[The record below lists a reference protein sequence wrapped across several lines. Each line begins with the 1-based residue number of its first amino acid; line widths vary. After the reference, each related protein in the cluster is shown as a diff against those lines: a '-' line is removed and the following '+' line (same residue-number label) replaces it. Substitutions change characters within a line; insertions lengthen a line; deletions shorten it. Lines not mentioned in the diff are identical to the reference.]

1 MPMHSSLS
9 GFSVDELISLLSPL
23 PPYKCRELF
32 KWISR
37 GACRFDDMTSLG
49 KQEREELSRRFTLRS
64 TGRSR
69 ELADPDGTVKLQ
81 IRLHDDTL
89 TEAVLLTDREGRSTA
104 CISSQAG
111 CPVGCV
117 FCKTGSLGFRR
128 NLEAG
133 EMVEQF
139 LHIRE
144 AGARLG
150 KEVTHL
156 VIMGMGEPLLNLGEL
171 RRAVGIITD
180 PRGLGLSKRRIT
192 VSTSGIV
199 EGIRELADSGPPL
212 RLAFSLTSARE
223 ALRNA
228 LIPSGAPLPRIK
240 EALGYYQ
247 EKTGQRITLEAV
259 LLGGLNT
266 GAEEAAAFRTFARGL
281 DVVVNLIPWNPVGGL
296 SFRGRGLRE
305 PAPSETEA
313 FVRLLERGGLK
324 TTCRFRRGRGVS
336 GACGQLGSLDL
347 AGSRIDTK
355 KTFGLES
362 SRNGNTPFKGSVRT
376 G

>member
-1 MPMHSSLS
+1 MPVRSLS
-9 GFSVDELISLLSPL
+9 GFSADELIPLLSPL
-23 PPYKCRELF
+23 PPYKCREVF

-37 GACRFDDMTSLG
+37 GVRGFEDMTSLG
-49 KQEREELSRRFTLRS
+49 KQEREDLTRRFVLRS
-64 TGRSR
+64 TGRGK

-81 IRLHDDTL
+81 IRLHDAVS
-89 TEAVLLTDREGRSTA
+89 TEAVLLTDKEGRSTA
-104 CISSQAG
+104 CISTQAG

-144 AGARLG
+144 AGTRWG
-150 KEVTHL
+150 REVTHL

-192 VSTSGIV
+192 VSTSGIAG
-199 EGIRELADSGPPL
+199 GIRELADLGPPL

-223 ALRNA
+223 ELRNA
-228 LIPSGAPLPRIK
+228 LVPSGRTNPLPRIK

-247 EKTGQRITLEAV
+247 EKTGRRITLEAV
-259 LLGGLNT
+259 LLGGINT
-266 GAEEAAAFRTFARGL
+266 GAEEAAAFRAFARGL
-281 DVVVNLIPWNPVGGL
+281 DAVVNLIPWNPVEGL
-296 SFRGRGLRE
+296 GFRGRALRE
-305 PAPSETEA
+305 PAPAETEA
-313 FVRLLERGGLK
+313 FARLLEQGGLK
-324 TTCRFRRGRGVS
+324 VTRRFRRGRGVS
-336 GACGQLGSLDL
+336 GACGQLGSLD
-347 AGSRIDTK
+347 
-355 KTFGLES
+355 
-362 SRNGNTPFKGSVRT
+362 
-376 G
+376 

>member
-1 MPMHSSLS
+1 MYEAQQIPEDTRTPVRSLS

-37 GACRFDDMTSLG
+37 GACCFDDMTSLG
-49 KQEREELSRRFTLRS
+49 KQEREELSRGFVLRS
-64 TGRSR
+64 TGRGK
-69 ELADPDGTVKLQ
+69 ELADPDGTLKLQ
-81 IRLHDDTL
+81 IRLHDGAL
-89 TEAVLLTDREGRSTA
+89 TEAVLLTDRGGRSTA

-150 KEVTHL
+150 REVTHL

-180 PRGLGLSKRRIT
+180 SRGLGLSKRRIT
-192 VSTSGIV
+192 ASTSGIV
-199 EGIRELADSGPPL
+199 GGIRELADCGPPL

-228 LIPSGAPLPRIK
+228 LVPSGGANPLPRIK

-247 EKTGQRITLEAV
+247 KKTGQRITLEAV

-266 GAEEAAAFRTFARGL
+266 GAEEAAAFCAFARGL

-296 SFRGRGLRE
+296 SFRGRALRE
-305 PAPSETEA
+305 PAPAETEA
-313 FVRLLERGGLK
+313 FARLLEQGGLK
-324 TTCRFRRGRGVS
+324 TTRRFRRGRGIS
-336 GACGQLGSLDL
+336 GACGQLGSLD
-347 AGSRIDTK
+347 
-355 KTFGLES
+355 
-362 SRNGNTPFKGSVRT
+362 PC
-376 G
+376 